1 MRRAAS
7 PRLAG
12 YAVLAGAG
20 LVAALTLRRPE
31 LAVLG
36 APFALV
42 LAAGLRGAGAPGVEA
57 SFSLDDERV
66 IEGEEVG
73 ASIVVRTDTAV
84 DRLELLLV
92 LPAGVE
98 MVDGADAVALRLA
111 AGEERELRIRI
122 RCTRWGLYDIGALE
136 LRCRSFLRIV
146 IWEQS
151 VQKTERLKAYPRA
164 DRLAEIVPPRETQVF
179 TGSEVAR
186 LKGDGIEYADV
197 RDFVPGDRVRSI
209 NWRASARRAGTLVV
223 NDRHPERN
231 TDVVIFVDSFADVR
245 RGDRS
250 TLDDAVRAAAA
261 LAARYLERRDRVGLV
276 SFGGVLRWLQPAMGQ
291 TQRFRLVESLL
302 ETGVEPTYTWRDVNI
317 IPARILPPKA
327 LVFAL
332 TPLVD
337 PRFVTT
343 VADLRARGYDVSVIE
358 IDPEPLVEPGPTEL
372 DRLAHRLWLMQR
384 EVLRTR
390 LARLGVAG
398 ARWSDDIE
406 LQVAVEG
413 VRAFR
418 RRAGLARV

>member
-1 MRRAAS
+1 
-7 PRLAG
+7 
-12 YAVLAGAG
+12 V
-20 LVAALTLRRPE
+20 
-31 LAVLG
+31 
-36 APFALV
+36 
-42 LAAGLRGAGAPGVEA
+42 
-57 SFSLDDERV
+57 
-66 IEGEEVG
+66 
-73 ASIVVRTDTAV
+73 
-84 DRLELLLV
+84 
-92 LPAGVE
+92 
-98 MVDGADAVALRLA
+98 
-111 AGEERELRIRI
+111 
-122 RCTRWGLYDIGALE
+122 
-136 LRCRSFLRIV
+136 SFLRIV
-146 IWEQS
+146 VWEQS
-151 VQKTERLKAYPRA
+151 VKQTQRLKAYPRA
-164 DRLAEIVPPRETQVF
+164 DRLTEIVPPRETQVF

-186 LKGDGIEYADV
+186 TRGDGIEYADV

-276 SFGGVLRWLQPAMGQ
+276 SFGGVLRWLQPAMGPA
-291 TQRFRLVESLL
+291 QRFRLVESLL

-332 TPLVD
+332 TPMVD

-372 DRLAHRLWLMQR
+372 DRLAHRLWLLQR

-398 ARWSDDIE
+398 ARWSDEVE